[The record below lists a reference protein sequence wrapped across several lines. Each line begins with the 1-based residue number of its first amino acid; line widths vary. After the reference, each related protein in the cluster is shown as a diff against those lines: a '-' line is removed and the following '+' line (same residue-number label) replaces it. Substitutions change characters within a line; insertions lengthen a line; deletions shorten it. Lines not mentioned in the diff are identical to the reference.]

1 MSILDQPWF
10 SHIKRPSRYIGNEI
24 NSIRK
29 DSTAVEVS
37 IALAFPDVY
46 EVGMSHLGLKI
57 LYHTLNSH
65 IWLAAERV
73 FSPWTDLEKELR
85 ERRLPLPTLESGR
98 PLLDFDI
105 IGFSLQHELSF
116 TNVLN
121 ILHLSGIPFLSEQRD
136 DSFPLIIA
144 GGPACFNPEPV
155 ADFFDTMVIGDG
167 EEAALEICRRVKEIK
182 RAKQWKKQAF
192 LSELTHIEG
201 VYVPHLFKPSYKAD
215 GVIHTIEPLLE
226 SYEEVRKAI
235 IPDIDYSPSLCRQVV
250 PFAEL
255 IHDRLVVEISRGCTR
270 GCRFCQA
277 GMIYRPTRERSPA
290 SVIDLAEISLKE
302 TGFEELSLLSLS
314 SGDYSCLDQLLEK
327 LMDRQAKSRVAISLP
342 SLRIDSLNPNWFD
355 QIKRVR
361 KTGFTLAPEAGSDRL
376 RRVINKSLTN
386 KDILNIAPQIYRAGW
401 NLIKLYFMIGLPT
414 ENDEDLQQLVDL
426 VERLAHSA
434 KQEGGRKKLN
444 VSVATFVPKAHTP
457 FMWMPQL
464 PFEESQQRIQ
474 FIRNAFKD
482 KRIRVKWNQP
492 ELSWLE
498 GIFSRGDRRLSK
510 VLLEAWRLGAR
521 FDAWGEHFN
530 IDIWKEAFTLSD
542 LDPDFYLYRPRSTD
556 EVLPWDHIKS
566 GVSEEYLLKESEKA
580 LRGEVTP
587 DCRQKCLECGVCDHK
602 RIRPVLY
609 EDWNLPVETKTDT
622 LRHDIFETKRHRIT
636 FSKTGI
642 AKYLGHLE
650 LVHLF
655 IRAFKRAGLNLIYSK
670 GFHPMPKISFTSAL
684 PVGTESMHETL
695 EIELSDT
702 IPTSLVRQRI
712 TQQLP
717 SGIKI
722 LHFEEVPHGKGK
734 LTLKESHYHI
744 AMDGLRV
751 EQADLDR
758 FLQSEFFPVSKTAKG
773 NRKTID
779 ARSLVKAMSLVPP
792 NGLSLI
798 ITHDPGPKLKPIDI
812 IKEVFHL
819 SDQETQRMKIL
830 KTNQVMTHSL

>member
-29 DSTAVEVS
+29 DPAAMEVS
-37 IALAFPDVY
+37 IVLAFPDVY

-65 IWLAAERV
+65 TWLAAERV
-73 FSPWTDLEKELR
+73 FSPWTDLEEELR
-85 ERRLPLPTLESGR
+85 ERKLPLPTLESGR

-105 IGFSLQHELSF
+105 VGFSLQHELSF

-155 ADFFDTMVIGDG
+155 APFFDAIVIGDG
-167 EEAALEICRRVKEIK
+167 EEVALEICRRFREVKRTK
-182 RAKQWKKQAF
+182 LGKKQAF

-201 VYVPHLFKPSYKAD
+201 VYVPHLFKPHYRAD
-215 GVIHTIEPLLE
+215 GVIHSIEPLLKG
-226 SYEEVRKAI
+226 YEEVKKAI
-235 IPDIDYSPSLCRQVV
+235 IPDINCSPSLCRQIV

-255 IHDRLVVEISRGCTR
+255 IHDRLVIEISRGCTR

-290 SVIDLAEISLKE
+290 SVIDHAGVSLKE

-314 SGDYSCLDQLLEK
+314 SGDYSCLDQLLEE
-327 LMDRQAKSRVAISLP
+327 LMDRQAKNKVSISLP
-342 SLRIDSLNPNWFD
+342 SLRIDSLNPSWFD

-386 KDILNIAPQIYRAGW
+386 KDILNIAPQVYRAGW

-426 VERLAHSA
+426 ANKLVHSA
-434 KQEGGRKKLN
+434 KGKGGKRKLN

-464 PFEESQQRIQ
+464 PFEESQRRIQ

-510 VLLEAWRLGAR
+510 ALMEAWRLGAR

-530 IDIWKEAFTLSD
+530 MDIWKEAFALSN
-542 LDPDFYLYRPRSTD
+542 LNPDFYLYRPRSTD

-566 GVSEEYLLKESEKA
+566 GVTKRYLLKESEKA
-580 LRGEVTP
+580 LRGEGTP

-602 RIRPVLY
+602 RIDPVLY
-609 EDWNLPVETKTDT
+609 EDWDPPAEAKTDIP
-622 LRHDIFETKRHRIT
+622 RHGISEARRHRIT
-636 FSKTGI
+636 FSKTGR

-650 LVHLF
+650 LVRLF
-655 IRAFKRAGLNLIYSK
+655 IRAFKRAALNLVYSK

-684 PVGTESMHETL
+684 PVGTESIHETVD
-695 EIELSDT
+695 IELSDT
-702 IPTSLVRQRI
+702 IPISLVRQRI

-722 LHFEEVPHGKGK
+722 LHFEEVPLDKRK
-734 LTLKESHYHI
+734 RTLRESHYHI

-758 FLQSEFFPVSKTAKG
+758 FLQSEYFPVSKTTKG
-773 NRKTID
+773 NKKTIN
-779 ARSLVKAMSLVPP
+779 ARSMVKSMNLVPP
-792 NGLSLI
+792 SGLKLI

-812 IKEVFHL
+812 MKGVFHL

-830 KTNQVMTHSL
+830 KTNQVMIQSL

>member
-10 SHIKRPSRYIGNEI
+10 SHIKRPTRYLGNEI

-29 DSTAVEVS
+29 DPTAIEVS

-57 LYHTLNSH
+57 LYHALNSH
-65 IWLAAERV
+65 TWLAAERV
-73 FSPWTDLEKELR
+73 FSPWTDLEEELLKR
-85 ERRLPLPTLESGR
+85 ELHLPTLESGQ

-105 IGFSLQHELSF
+105 VGFSLQHELSF

-121 ILHLSGIPFLSEQRD
+121 ILHLSGIPFLSEQRNN
-136 DSFPLIIA
+136 SFPLIIA

-155 ADFFDTMVIGDG
+155 APFFDAMVIGDG
-167 EEAALEICRRVKEIK
+167 EEAALEICRRVRKVK
-182 RAKQWKKQAF
+182 RTKSGKKQAF
-192 LSELTHIEG
+192 LSELTHIGG
-201 VYVPHLFKPSYKAD
+201 VYVPHLFRPHYKPD
-215 GVIHTIEPLLE
+215 GVIHSIEPLQE
-226 SYEEVRKAI
+226 SYEKVRKAI
-235 IPDIDYSPSLCRQVV
+235 IPDINYGSSLCRQIV

-255 IHDRLVVEISRGCTR
+255 IHDRLVIEISRGCTR

-277 GMIYRPTRERSPA
+277 GMIYRPIRERSPA
-290 SVIDLAEISLKE
+290 SVIDLAGISLKE

-314 SGDYSCLDQLLEK
+314 SGDYSCLDQLLEE
-327 LMDRQAKSRVAISLP
+327 LMDRQAKNKVSVSLP
-342 SLRIDSLNPNWFD
+342 SLRIDSLNPSWFD

-386 KDILNIAPQIYRAGW
+386 KDILNIAPQVYRAGW

-414 ENDEDLQQLVDL
+414 ESNEDLQQLVDL
-426 VERLAHSA
+426 TKKIAHSS
-434 KQEGGRKKLN
+434 KGKGGNKRLN

-464 PFEESQQRIQ
+464 SFKESQRRIQ
-474 FIRNAFKD
+474 FIQKAFKD

-510 VLLEAWRLGAR
+510 ALIEAWRLGAR

-530 IDIWKEAFTLSD
+530 MDIWKEAFALSN

-566 GVSEEYLLKESEKA
+566 GVKKKYLLKENEKA
-580 LRGEVTP
+580 LRAESTP

-602 RIRPVLY
+602 RIDPVLY
-609 EDWNLPVETKTDT
+609 KDWDPPVETKTHIPCHGISEA
-622 LRHDIFETKRHRIT
+622 RRHRIT
-636 FSKTGI
+636 FSKTGR

-650 LVHLF
+650 LVRLF
-655 IRAFKRAGLNLIYSK
+655 IRAFKRAGLNLVYSN

-684 PVGTESMHETL
+684 PVGTESIHETVD
-695 EIELSDT
+695 IELSDA
-702 IPTSLVRQRI
+702 IPVSLVRQRI
-712 TQQLP
+712 TRQLP

-722 LHFEEVPHGKGK
+722 LHLEDVPLDNRKRI
-734 LTLKESHYHI
+734 LRESHYHI

-758 FLQSEFFPVSKTAKG
+758 FLQSEYFPVSKTTKG
-773 NRKTID
+773 NKKTIN
-779 ARSLVKAMSLVPP
+779 ARSMVKSMNLVPP
-792 NGLSLI
+792 SRLNLI
-798 ITHDPGPKLKPIDI
+798 ITHDPGPMLKPIDI
-812 IKEVFHL
+812 MKGVFHL

-830 KTNQVMTHSL
+830 KTNQVIA

>member
-29 DSTAVEVS
+29 DPATVEVS
-37 IALAFPDVY
+37 IALVFPDVY

-57 LYHTLNSH
+57 LYHTLNNH
-65 IWLAAERV
+65 TWLAAERV

-98 PLLDFDI
+98 PLRDFDI
-105 IGFSLQHELSF
+105 VGFSLQHELSF

-167 EEAALEICRRVKEIK
+167 EEAALEICRRVREVK
-182 RAKQWKKQAF
+182 RAKPGKKQAF
-192 LSELTHIEG
+192 LSELTYVEG
-201 VYVPHLFKPSYKAD
+201 VYVPNLFKPHYEAD
-215 GVIHTIEPLLE
+215 GVIHSIEPLLE

-235 IPDIDYSPSLCRQVV
+235 IPDINDSPSPCRQVV
-250 PFAEL
+250 PFTEL

-290 SVIDLAEISLKE
+290 SVIDLAGTSLKE

-314 SGDYSCLDQLLEK
+314 SGDYSCLDQLLEE
-327 LMDRQAKSRVAISLP
+327 LMDRQAKSRVSISLP
-342 SLRIDSLNPNWFD
+342 SLRIDSLNPRWFD

-386 KDILNIAPQIYRAGW
+386 KDILNTAPQVYRAGW

-426 VERLAHSA
+426 AENLAYSA
-434 KQEGGRKKLN
+434 KEEGGRKKLN

-464 PFEESQQRIQ
+464 PFEESQRRIQ
-474 FIRNAFKD
+474 FVRNAIKD
-482 KRIRVKWNQP
+482 ERIRVKWNQP

-510 VLLEAWRLGAR
+510 ALIEAWRLGAR

-530 IDIWKEAFTLSD
+530 MDIWKKAFALSN
-542 LDPDFYLYRPRSTD
+542 LDPDFYLYRQRSTD
-556 EVLPWDHIKS
+556 EVFPWDHIKS
-566 GVSEEYLLKESEKA
+566 GVSGRYLLKEREKA
-580 LRGEVTP
+580 LRGEVSP

-602 RIRPVLY
+602 KIRPVLF
-609 EDWNLPVETKTDT
+609 EGWDPPVKTKMDT
-622 LRHDIFETKRHRIT
+622 FHHGLSKAKRHRIT
-636 FSKTGI
+636 FSKTGR

-655 IRAFKRAGLNLIYSK
+655 IRAFKRADLNLVYSK

-684 PVGTESMHETL
+684 PVGTESIHEIV

-702 IPTSLVRQRI
+702 TPISLLRQRI
-712 TQQLP
+712 ARQLP

-722 LHFEEVPHGKGK
+722 LHFEEVPHDKGK
-734 LTLKESHYHI
+734 LTLRESHYHI

-758 FLQSEFFPVSKTAKG
+758 FLQSEYFPVSKTTKG
-773 NRKTID
+773 NRKTIN
-779 ARSLVKAMSLVPP
+779 ARSLVKSINLVPP
-792 NGLSLI
+792 SGLDLI

-812 IKEVFHL
+812 MKGIFHF
-819 SDQETQRMKIL
+819 SDQETWRMKIL
-830 KTNQVMTHSL
+830 KTNQVMTQSL

>member
-10 SHIKRPSRYIGNEI
+10 SCIKRPSRYMGNEI

-29 DSTAVEVS
+29 DPEVEEVS

-65 IWLAAERV
+65 TWLSAERV

-85 ERRLPLPTLESGR
+85 ERKLPLPALESGR

-105 IGFSLQHELSF
+105 VGFSLQHELSF

-121 ILHLSGIPFLSEQRD
+121 ILDLSGIPFLSEQRD

-155 ADFFDTMVIGDG
+155 ADFFDAMVIGDG
-167 EEAALEICRRVKEIK
+167 ENVALEICRRIREAK
-182 RAKQWKKQAF
+182 RTKSRKKQAF
-192 LSELTHIEG
+192 ISELTHIEG
-201 VYVPHLFKPSYKAD
+201 VYVPHLFKPHYRSD
-215 GVIHTIEPLLE
+215 GVIHSIEPLLE
-226 SYEEVRKAI
+226 SYEEVKKAI
-235 IPDIDYSPSLCRQVV
+235 IPDIDHTPSLCRQVV
-250 PFAEL
+250 PFTEL
-255 IHDRLVVEISRGCTR
+255 VHDRLVIEISRGCTR

-277 GMIYRPTRERSPA
+277 GIIYRPVRERNPS
-290 SVIDLAEISLKE
+290 SVIDLAETSLKE

-314 SGDYSCLDQLLEK
+314 SGDYSCLDQLLEE
-327 LMDRQAKSRVAISLP
+327 LMDRQAKNKVSISLL
-342 SLRIDSLNPNWFD
+342 SLRIDSLNPRWFD

-386 KDILNIAPQIYRAGW
+386 KDILDIAPQVYAAGW

-426 VERLAHSA
+426 ANRLSHSTKER
-434 KQEGGRKKLN
+434 GGRKKLN

-464 PFEESQQRIQ
+464 SFEESQRRIQ
-474 FIRNAFKD
+474 FIRSAFKD

-510 VLLEAWRLGAR
+510 ALIEAWRLGAR

-530 IDIWKEAFTLSD
+530 MDIWKEAFALSS

-566 GVSEEYLLKESEKA
+566 GVSKKYLRKENEKA
-580 LRGEVTP
+580 MRGEVSP
-587 DCRQKCLECGVCDHK
+587 DCRKKCLECGVCDHK
-602 RIRPVLY
+602 KIRPILY
-609 EDWNLPVETKTDT
+609 EHWDSPFETKVDT
-622 LRHDIFETKRHRIT
+622 LRHGISEGKRHRIT
-636 FSKTGI
+636 FSKTGR

-650 LVHLF
+650 LVRLF
-655 IRAFKRAGLNLIYSK
+655 IRAFKRAGLSLVYSK

-684 PVGTESMHETL
+684 PVGTESIHETV
-695 EIELSDT
+695 EIELSDA
-702 IPTSLVRQRI
+702 ISISLVRQRI
-712 TQQLP
+712 AQQLP

-722 LHFEEVPHGKGK
+722 LHLEEIPNDKRK
-734 LTLKESHYHI
+734 LTLRESHYHI
-744 AMDGLRV
+744 AMDGLQV

-758 FLQSEFFPVSKTAKG
+758 FLQSEYFPIIKTGKE
-773 NRKTID
+773 NRKTVN
-779 ARSLVKAMSLVPP
+779 ARCLVKSMNLVPP
-792 NGLSLI
+792 NDLDLI

-812 IKEVFHL
+812 IKGVFHL
-819 SDQETQRMKIL
+819 SEEETRRMKIL
-830 KTNQVMTHSL
+830 KTNQVMDRSL